1 MSANPMN
8 INQEACEWVAK
19 MHDADLSVEQAEQL
33 RQWMAQSQA
42 HKQELKRM
50 AQRWDE
56 LNVLTELA
64 VPLVPEPM
72 TADKKQ
78 LSPNAAL
85 GFFNGLIQTVQYTFT
100 SIFNGSLANA
110 TGGLSRTSLL
120 TSAAVVLVL
129 VGLVFTLPNNS
140 MEGSQTYI
148 TAIGEQ
154 RRITLA
160 DKSIVQLN
168 TNSAVVVSYTDSE
181 RGIQLQKGEAHFTV
195 SHNPHRPF
203 LVRAGNG
210 LVRAV
215 GTAFSVRLYERSVDV
230 IVTEGRVALN
240 KADAL
245 PVSTQRSLQQ
255 PAQHSLQQSTPQS
268 TQSAISDTFTNIKLA
283 QNTAEPAY
291 LDAGQAAIFDTT
303 THSIELVQGL
313 DRDELDRKL
322 SWRSGLIKFSGDP
335 LEEVVSEI
343 SRYTSLTIVILD
355 PELRDLRVGG
365 LFKVGETHKMFEAL
379 EVGFGVHAERIN
391 DELIHLR
398 AVNREQ

>member
-64 VPLVPEPM
+64 VPLVPEAI

-78 LSPNAAL
+78 RSPNAAL
-85 GFFNGLIQTVQYTFT
+85 GFFNGL
-100 SIFNGSLANA
+100 LANA
-110 TGGLSRTSLL
+110 TGGLSRASLL

-160 DKSIVQLN
+160 DNSIVQLN

-210 LVRAV
+210 IVRAV

-255 PAQHSLQQSTPQS
+255 PAQHSLQQSAQHSLQQS
-268 TQSAISDTFTNIKLA
+268 TQSAISEPSTNIKLA

-313 DRDELDRKL
+313 DRDELERKL
-322 SWRSGLIKFSGDP
+322 LWRNGLIRFAGAP
-335 LEEVVSEI
+335 LEEVVAEI
-343 SRYTSLTIVILD
+343 SRYTALNIVIRE
-355 PELRDLRVGG
+355 PELKALRIGG
-365 LFKVGETHKMFEAL
+365 LFKVGETQKMLDVL
-379 EVGFGVHAERIN
+379 ESGFGVYAHPVDGNTIY
-391 DELIHLR
+391 LSVTKYH
-398 AVNREQ
+398 Q

>member
-33 RQWMAQSQA
+33 RQWMAQSLA

-64 VPLVPEPM
+64 VPLVPEAI
-72 TADKKQ
+72 TANKKQ
-78 LSPNAAL
+78 RSPNAAL
-85 GFFNGLIQTVQYTFT
+85 GFFNGL
-100 SIFNGSLANA
+100 LANA
-110 TGGLSRTSLL
+110 TGGLSRASLL

-160 DKSIVQLN
+160 DNSIVQLN

-210 LVRAV
+210 IVRAV

-255 PAQHSLQQSTPQS
+255 PAQHSLQQSAQHSLQQS
-268 TQSAISDTFTNIKLA
+268 TQSAISEPSTNIKLA

-313 DRDELDRKL
+313 DRDELERKL
-322 SWRSGLIKFSGDP
+322 LWRNGLIRFAGAP
-335 LEEVVSEI
+335 LEEVVAEI
-343 SRYTSLTIVILD
+343 SRYTALNIVIRE
-355 PELRDLRVGG
+355 PELKALRIGG
-365 LFKVGETHKMFEAL
+365 LFKVGETQKMLDVL
-379 EVGFGVHAERIN
+379 ESGFGVYAHPVDGNTIY
-391 DELIHLR
+391 LSVTKYH
-398 AVNREQ
+398 Q

>member
-33 RQWMAQSQA
+33 RQWMAQSLA

-64 VPLVPEPM
+64 VPLVPEAI

-78 LSPNAAL
+78 RSPNAAL
-85 GFFNGLIQTVQYTFT
+85 GFFNGL
-100 SIFNGSLANA
+100 LANA
-110 TGGLSRTSLL
+110 TGGLSRASLL

-160 DKSIVQLN
+160 DNSIVQLN

-245 PVSTQRSLQQ
+245 PVSTQRSLPHSLQQ
-255 PAQHSLQQSTPQS
+255 SAKHSLQQSAQHSLQQST
-268 TQSAISDTFTNIKLA
+268 QSAISEPSTNIKLA

-313 DRDELDRKL
+313 DRDELERKL
-322 SWRSGLIKFSGDP
+322 LWRNGLIRFAGAP
-335 LEEVVSEI
+335 LEEVVAEI
-343 SRYTSLTIVILD
+343 SRYTALNIVIRE
-355 PELRDLRVGG
+355 PELKALRIGG
-365 LFKVGETHKMFEAL
+365 LFKVGETQKMLDVL
-379 EVGFGVHAERIN
+379 ESGFGVYAHPVDGNTIY
-391 DELIHLR
+391 LSVTKYH
-398 AVNREQ
+398 Q

>member
-8 INQEACEWVAK
+8 VNQEACEWVAK

-64 VPLVPEPM
+64 VPLVPEPI

-78 LSPNAAL
+78 RSPNAAL

-160 DKSIVQLN
+160 DNSIVQLN

-195 SHNPHRPF
+195 GHNPHRPF

-210 LVRAV
+210 IVRAV
-215 GTAFSVRLYERSVDV
+215 GTAFSVRLYEHSVDV

-268 TQSAISDTFTNIKLA
+268 TQSAISEPFTNIKLA

-313 DRDELDRKL
+313 DRDELERKL
-322 SWRSGLIKFSGDP
+322 LWRNGLIRFAGAP
-335 LEEVVSEI
+335 LEEVVAEI
-343 SRYTSLTIVILD
+343 SRYTALNIVIRE
-355 PELRDLRVGG
+355 PELKALRIGG
-365 LFKVGETHKMFEAL
+365 LFKVGETQKMLDVL
-379 EVGFGVHAERIN
+379 ESGFGVYAHPVDGNTIYFSVTKY
-391 DELIHLR
+391 H
-398 AVNREQ
+398 Q

>member
-33 RQWMAQSQA
+33 RQWMAQSLA

-64 VPLVPEPM
+64 VPLVPEAI

-78 LSPNAAL
+78 RSPNAVL
-85 GFFNGLIQTVQYTFT
+85 GFFNGL
-100 SIFNGSLANA
+100 LANA
-110 TGGLSRTSLL
+110 TGGLSRASLL

-160 DKSIVQLN
+160 DNSIVQLN

-210 LVRAV
+210 IVRAV

-245 PVSTQRSLQQ
+245 PVSTQRSLQHSLQ
-255 PAQHSLQQSTPQS
+255 KSAQHSLQQSAPQS
-268 TQSAISDTFTNIKLA
+268 TQSAISDSSTNIKLA

-313 DRDELDRKL
+313 DRDELERKL
-322 SWRSGLIKFSGDP
+322 LWRNGLIRFAGAP
-335 LEEVVSEI
+335 LEEVVAEI
-343 SRYTSLTIVILD
+343 SRYTALNIVIRE
-355 PELRDLRVGG
+355 PELKALRIGG
-365 LFKVGETHKMFEAL
+365 LFKVGETQKMLDVL
-379 EVGFGVHAERIN
+379 ESGFGVYAHPVDGNTIY
-391 DELIHLR
+391 LSVTKYH
-398 AVNREQ
+398 Q

>member
-64 VPLVPEPM
+64 VPLVPEAI

-78 LSPNAAL
+78 RSPNAAL
-85 GFFNGLIQTVQYTFT
+85 GFFNGL
-100 SIFNGSLANA
+100 LANA
-110 TGGLSRTSLL
+110 TGGLSRASLL

-160 DKSIVQLN
+160 DNSIVQLN

-210 LVRAV
+210 IVRAV

-245 PVSTQRSLQQ
+245 PVSTQGSLPHSLQQ
-255 PAQHSLQQSTPQS
+255 SAQHSLQQST
-268 TQSAISDTFTNIKLA
+268 QSAISEPSTNIKLA

-313 DRDELDRKL
+313 DRDELERKL
-322 SWRSGLIKFSGDP
+322 LWRNGLIRFAGAP
-335 LEEVVSEI
+335 LEEVVAEI
-343 SRYTSLTIVILD
+343 SRYTALNIVIRE
-355 PELRDLRVGG
+355 PELKALRIGG
-365 LFKVGETHKMFEAL
+365 LFKVGETQKMLDVL
-379 EVGFGVHAERIN
+379 ESGFGVYAHPVDGNTIY
-391 DELIHLR
+391 LSVTKYH
-398 AVNREQ
+398 Q

>member
-33 RQWMAQSQA
+33 RQWMAQSLA

-64 VPLVPEPM
+64 VPLVPEAI

-78 LSPNAAL
+78 RSPNAAL
-85 GFFNGLIQTVQYTFT
+85 GFFNGL
-100 SIFNGSLANA
+100 LANA
-110 TGGLSRTSLL
+110 TGGLSRASLL

-160 DKSIVQLN
+160 DNSIVQLN

-245 PVSTQRSLQQ
+245 PVSTQGSLPHSLQQ
-255 PAQHSLQQSTPQS
+255 SAQHSLQQST
-268 TQSAISDTFTNIKLA
+268 QSAISEPSTNIKLA

-313 DRDELDRKL
+313 DRDELERKL
-322 SWRSGLIKFSGDP
+322 LWRNGLIRFAGAP
-335 LEEVVSEI
+335 LEEVVAEI
-343 SRYTSLTIVILD
+343 SRYTALNIVIRE
-355 PELRDLRVGG
+355 PELKALRIGG
-365 LFKVGETHKMFEAL
+365 LFKVGETQKMLDVL
-379 EVGFGVHAERIN
+379 ESGFGVYAHPVDGNTIY
-391 DELIHLR
+391 LSVTKYH
-398 AVNREQ
+398 Q

>member
-64 VPLVPEPM
+64 VPLVPEAI

-78 LSPNAAL
+78 RSPNAAL
-85 GFFNGLIQTVQYTFT
+85 GFFNGL
-100 SIFNGSLANA
+100 LANA
-110 TGGLSRTSLL
+110 TGGLSRASLL

-160 DKSIVQLN
+160 DNSIVQLN

-255 PAQHSLQQSTPQS
+255 PAQHSLQQSAQHSLQQS
-268 TQSAISDTFTNIKLA
+268 TQSAISEPSTNIKLA

-313 DRDELDRKL
+313 DRDELERKL
-322 SWRSGLIKFSGDP
+322 LWRNGLIRFAGAP
-335 LEEVVSEI
+335 LEEVVAEI
-343 SRYTSLTIVILD
+343 SRYTALNIVIRE
-355 PELRDLRVGG
+355 PELKALRIGG
-365 LFKVGETHKMFEAL
+365 LFKVGETQKMLDVL
-379 EVGFGVHAERIN
+379 ESGFGVYAHPVDGNTIY
-391 DELIHLR
+391 LSVTKYH
-398 AVNREQ
+398 Q

>member
-8 INQEACEWVAK
+8 VNQEACEWVAK

-64 VPLVPEPM
+64 VPLVPEPI

-78 LSPNAAL
+78 RSPNAAL

-160 DKSIVQLN
+160 DNSIVQLN

-195 SHNPHRPF
+195 GHNPHRPF

-210 LVRAV
+210 IVRAV
-215 GTAFSVRLYERSVDV
+215 GTAFSVRLYEHSVDV

-313 DRDELDRKL
+313 DRDELERKL
-322 SWRSGLIKFSGDP
+322 LWRNGLIRFAGAP
-335 LEEVVSEI
+335 LEEVVAEI
-343 SRYTSLTIVILD
+343 SRYTALNIVIRE
-355 PELRDLRVGG
+355 PELKALRIGG
-365 LFKVGETHKMFEAL
+365 LFKVGETQKMLDVL
-379 EVGFGVHAERIN
+379 ESGFGVYAHPVDGNTIY
-391 DELIHLR
+391 LSVTKYH
-398 AVNREQ
+398 Q

>member
-64 VPLVPEPM
+64 VPLVPEAI

-78 LSPNAAL
+78 RSPNAAL
-85 GFFNGLIQTVQYTFT
+85 DFFNGL
-100 SIFNGSLANA
+100 LANA
-110 TGGLSRTSLL
+110 TGGLSRASLL
-120 TSAAVVLVL
+120 ASAAVVLVL

-160 DKSIVQLN
+160 DNSIVQLN

-255 PAQHSLQQSTPQS
+255 PAQHSLQQSAQHSLQQS
-268 TQSAISDTFTNIKLA
+268 TQSAISEPSTNIKLA

-313 DRDELDRKL
+313 DRDELERKL
-322 SWRSGLIKFSGDP
+322 LWRNGLIRFAGAP
-335 LEEVVSEI
+335 LEEVVAEI
-343 SRYTSLTIVILD
+343 SRYTALNIVIRE
-355 PELRDLRVGG
+355 PELKALRIGG
-365 LFKVGETHKMFEAL
+365 LFKVGETQKMLDVL
-379 EVGFGVHAERIN
+379 ESGFGVYAHPVDGNTIYLSVTKYHE
-391 DELIHLR
+391 
-398 AVNREQ
+398 

>member
-33 RQWMAQSQA
+33 RQWMAQSLA

-64 VPLVPEPM
+64 VPLVPEAI

-78 LSPNAAL
+78 RSPNAAL
-85 GFFNGLIQTVQYTFT
+85 GFFNGL
-100 SIFNGSLANA
+100 LANA
-110 TGGLSRTSLL
+110 TGGLSRASLL
-120 TSAAVVLVL
+120 TSAAVVFVL
-129 VGLVFTLPNNS
+129 LGLVFTLPNNS

-160 DKSIVQLN
+160 DNSIVQLN

-210 LVRAV
+210 IVRAV

-245 PVSTQRSLQQ
+245 PVSTQGSLQQ
-255 PAQHSLQQSTPQS
+255 PAQHSLQQSAQHSLQQS
-268 TQSAISDTFTNIKLA
+268 TQSAISEPSTNIKLA

-313 DRDELDRKL
+313 DRDELERKL
-322 SWRSGLIKFSGDP
+322 LWRNGLIRFAGAP
-335 LEEVVSEI
+335 LEEVVAEI
-343 SRYTSLTIVILD
+343 SRYTALNIVIRE
-355 PELRDLRVGG
+355 PELKALRIGG
-365 LFKVGETHKMFEAL
+365 LFKVGETQKMLDVL
-379 EVGFGVHAERIN
+379 ESGFGVYAHPVDGNTIY
-391 DELIHLR
+391 LSVTKYH
-398 AVNREQ
+398 Q

>member
-33 RQWMAQSQA
+33 RQWMAQSLA

-64 VPLVPEPM
+64 VPLVPEAI

-78 LSPNAAL
+78 RSPNAAL
-85 GFFNGLIQTVQYTFT
+85 GFFNGL
-100 SIFNGSLANA
+100 LANA
-110 TGGLSRTSLL
+110 TGGLSRASLL

-160 DKSIVQLN
+160 DNSIVQLN

-210 LVRAV
+210 IVRAV

-245 PVSTQRSLQQ
+245 PVSTQGSLPHSLQQ
-255 PAQHSLQQSTPQS
+255 SAQHSLQQST
-268 TQSAISDTFTNIKLA
+268 QSAISEPSTNIKLA

-313 DRDELDRKL
+313 DRDELERKL
-322 SWRSGLIKFSGDP
+322 LWRNGLIRFAGAP
-335 LEEVVSEI
+335 LEEVVAEI
-343 SRYTSLTIVILD
+343 SRYTALNIVIRE
-355 PELRDLRVGG
+355 PELKALRIGG
-365 LFKVGETHKMFEAL
+365 LFKVGETQKMLDVL
-379 EVGFGVHAERIN
+379 ESGFGVYAHPVDGNTIY
-391 DELIHLR
+391 LSVTKYH
-398 AVNREQ
+398 Q

>member
-19 MHDADLSVEQAEQL
+19 MHDANLSVEQAKQL

-64 VPLVPEPM
+64 VPLVPGAI

-78 LSPNAAL
+78 RSPNAAL
-85 GFFNGLIQTVQYTFT
+85 GFFNGL
-100 SIFNGSLANA
+100 LANA
-110 TGGLSRTSLL
+110 TGGLSRASLL

-245 PVSTQRSLQQ
+245 PVSTQRSLQHSLQ
-255 PAQHSLQQSTPQS
+255 KSAQQSLQQSAQHSLQQST
-268 TQSAISDTFTNIKLA
+268 QSAISEPSTNIKLA

>member
-8 INQEACEWVAK
+8 VNQEACEWVAK

-64 VPLVPEPM
+64 VPLVPEAI

-78 LSPNAAL
+78 RSPNAAL
-85 GFFNGLIQTVQYTFT
+85 GFFNGL
-100 SIFNGSLANA
+100 LANA
-110 TGGLSRTSLL
+110 TGGLSRASLL

-160 DKSIVQLN
+160 DNSIVQLN

-245 PVSTQRSLQQ
+245 PVSTQGSLPHSLQQ
-255 PAQHSLQQSTPQS
+255 SAQHSLQQSTPQS
-268 TQSAISDTFTNIKLA
+268 TPSAISEPSTNIKLA

-313 DRDELDRKL
+313 DRDELERKL
-322 SWRSGLIKFSGDP
+322 LWRNGLIRFAGAP
-335 LEEVVSEI
+335 LEEVVAEI
-343 SRYTSLTIVILD
+343 SRYTALNIVIRE
-355 PELRDLRVGG
+355 PELKALRIGG
-365 LFKVGETHKMFEAL
+365 LFKVGETQKMLDVL
-379 EVGFGVHAERIN
+379 ESGFGVYAHPVDGNTIY
-391 DELIHLR
+391 LSVTKYH
-398 AVNREQ
+398 Q

>member
-64 VPLVPEPM
+64 VPLVPEAI

-78 LSPNAAL
+78 RSPNAAL
-85 GFFNGLIQTVQYTFT
+85 GFFNGL
-100 SIFNGSLANA
+100 LANA
-110 TGGLSRTSLL
+110 TGGLSRASLL

-160 DKSIVQLN
+160 DNSIVQLN

-210 LVRAV
+210 IVRAV

-245 PVSTQRSLQQ
+245 PVSTQRSLPHSLQQ
-255 PAQHSLQQSTPQS
+255 SAQHSLQQST
-268 TQSAISDTFTNIKLA
+268 QSAISEPSTNIKLA

-313 DRDELDRKL
+313 DRDELERKL
-322 SWRSGLIKFSGDP
+322 LWRNGLIRFAGAP
-335 LEEVVSEI
+335 LEEVVAEI
-343 SRYTSLTIVILD
+343 SRYTALNIVIRE
-355 PELRDLRVGG
+355 PELKALRIGG
-365 LFKVGETHKMFEAL
+365 LFKVGETQKMLDVL
-379 EVGFGVHAERIN
+379 ESGFGVYAHPVDGNTIY
-391 DELIHLR
+391 LSVTKYH
-398 AVNREQ
+398 Q